1 MVHFTSLPFLLAY
14 LCVNV
19 GSQGL
24 LVVALPAL
32 FIPQSTSLWVWPRC
46 HESHPPWLPISAP
59 PTSLDE
65 CFFHISLVVRLPC
78 DSISVSCGC
87 FLF

>member
-32 FIPQSTSLWVWPRC
+32 FIPQSATSLGLRVLSSR
-46 HESHPPWLPISAP
+46 LPISTP
-59 PTSLDE
+59 PTGLDK
-65 CFFHISLVVRLPC
+65 CFFFICLVVRLPYS
-78 DSISVSCGC
+78 SIFCH
-87 FLF
+87 F